1 MEDRI
6 ALIGVIVEDLSSVGR
21 LNEILHQYGAYILG
35 RMGLPHRERGVS
47 IISVVVEAPGP
58 VISAL
63 SGKLGM
69 LPGIQTKTIYSAM
82 RQAGDSS
89 RSKNTPQG

>member
-1 MEDRI
+1 MENRI

-21 LNEILHQYGAYILG
+21 LNEILHQYGEYILG

-47 IISVVVEAPGP
+47 IISVVVEAPGS

-69 LPGIQTKTIYSAM
+69 LPGIQTKTIYSAI
-82 RQAGDSS
+82 RQEEEGL
-89 RSKNTPQG
+89 RSKNSPRG